1 MIPLPLFDLLS
12 WSLTQPLPG
21 ECPRNIDPLD
31 GERGTG
37 FREPVSLGS
46 SAKCPPSPRRR
57 SSLRRGILRG
67 EGRGEGA
74 WAAWRWCI
82 LGLIL
87 SASHLVAA
95 ESVITLNV
103 EPSKEHPRNSEG
115 SFATLKSGRIIFI
128 YSQFYG
134 GAADESPARLV
145 KIHSDDQ
152 GRTWS
157 VPVTVVENT
166 GGNNVMSVS
175 LLRLASGKL
184 AMFYC
189 LKNSWLDCR
198 PHMRVSTDEGETW
211 SDAKLIQQ
219 APGYFVLNNDRVIQT
234 SKGRIIVP
242 LAFHR
247 SRGNDPHSSRSFD
260 ARAIAMWLYSDDE
273 GATWTESSS
282 WWAMPVPSGSGL
294 QEPGVVEL
302 ADGSIFSWCRTSNG
316 GQWGFRSTDAAKTF
330 SPPEPTEMK
339 SPNGPASIKRLPGGS
354 DLLAIYNDHS
364 GMFPFPPKKRN
375 PFVAAIST
383 DGGKTWPQR
392 KLIENDPDGLYHY
405 TAIHFTDDAML
416 IGYCAGDSK
425 VGALNRLRIR
435 RITLDWFRE
444 K

>member
-1 MIPLPLFDLLS
+1 MVIDKFMRHILPLLL
-12 WSLTQPLPG
+12 
-21 ECPRNIDPLD
+21 IA
-31 GERGTG
+31 
-37 FREPVSLGS
+37 F
-46 SAKCPPSPRRR
+46 
-57 SSLRRGILRG
+57 
-67 EGRGEGA
+67 
-74 WAAWRWCI
+74 
-82 LGLIL
+82 
-87 SASHLVAA
+87 ASVALA

-145 KIHSDDQ
+145 RIHSDDQ

-157 VPVTVVENT
+157 DPVTVVENT

-175 LLRLASGKL
+175 LLRLASGNL

-198 PHMRVSTDEGETW
+198 PHMRVSTDDGETW

-234 SKGRIIVP
+234 SKGRLIVP

-247 SRGNDPHSSRSFD
+247 SRGSDPHSSKSFD

-294 QEPGVVEL
+294 QEPGVVEC

-316 GQWGFRSTDAAKTF
+316 GQYGFRSTDAAKTF
-330 SPPEPTEMK
+330 SPPEPTELK
-339 SPNGPASIKRLPGGS
+339 SPNGPASIKRLPGSS

-364 GMFPFPPKKRN
+364 GQFPFPPKKRN

-383 DGGKTWPQR
+383 DNGKTWPQR

-405 TAIHFTDDAML
+405 TAIHFIDGAML

-435 RITLDWFRE
+435 RISLDWL
-444 K
+444 KQP